1 VHLNPQRQSN
11 LEAETSDCAWTIL
24 SGLTRAVCL
33 LYFRHYFGLVL
44 TTSPCIQTLLLI
56 PHVSEAFVK
65 RSSVHLNSDR
75 ADAGYAAE
83 TPSASTRNTSI
94 NMIISIHNA
103 SLLRRSSK
111 LVIGSLTC
119 PSSPFSPSDRHHL
132 RLPCPR
138 LLRPHL
144 ACPIPRPL
152 CLPSSSSFVQHRRRL
167 IETVGT
173 IFGEE
178 EVAIDPAEE
187 QKITAVSKSA
197 RGMR

>member
-1 VHLNPQRQSN
+1 MHLNPQRQSN

-103 SLLRRSSK
+103 SLLRRSCSLSLGPSLALLPLFPLLTATTSASLA
-111 LVIGSLTC
+111 LVS
-119 PSSPFSPSDRHHL
+119 SDRTLHAQSRDL
-132 RLPCPR
+132 FAS
-138 LLRPHL
+138 LLL
-144 ACPIPRPL
+144 L
-152 CLPSSSSFVQHRRRL
+152 LLSS
-167 IETVGT
+167 
-173 IFGEE
+173 
-178 EVAIDPAEE
+178 
-187 QKITAVSKSA
+187 TA
-197 RGMR
+197 GG